1 MLSSKH
7 IDLFF
12 DKTINLYQKYK
23 KKVMNSYLKFRN
35 TMNIKF
41 SLQISYLINILLKII
56 PLTFP

>member
-41 SLQISYLINILLKII
+41 SL
-56 PLTFP
+56 

>member
-1 MLSSKH
+1 MLTSKH
-7 IDLFF
+7 VDLFF
-12 DKTINLYQKYK
+12 DKTINLYQKHK

>member
-1 MLSSKH
+1 MLTSKH
-7 IDLFF
+7 VDLFF

>member
-12 DKTINLYQKYK
+12 DKTINLYQKHK
-23 KKVMNSYLKFRN
+23 KKVMNSYLFRN